1 MVYTITLNP
10 ALDYTISIK
19 QLILNEINTSESEEI
34 LPGGKGINV
43 SIILKRLG
51 IDTVTLGFIS
61 GFTGEEIK
69 RLIENEKIKT
79 DFIKI
84 KNENSRINVKILEEK
99 RETAINSCGPF
110 LENEYMKIFTRKY
123 VKK

>member
-69 RLIENEKIKT
+69 RLIEN
-79 DFIKI
+79 
-84 KNENSRINVKILEEK
+84 
-99 RETAINSCGPF
+99 
-110 LENEYMKIFTRKY
+110 
-123 VKK
+123 

>member
-34 LPGGKGINV
+34 LPGGNGINV

-69 RLIENEKIKT
+69 RLIENENIKT

-84 KNENSRINVKILEEK
+84 KN
-99 RETAINSCGPF
+99 
-110 LENEYMKIFTRKY
+110 
-123 VKK
+123 

>member
-69 RLIENEKIKT
+69 RLIENENIKT

-84 KNENSRINVKILEEK
+84 KN
-99 RETAINSCGPF
+99 
-110 LENEYMKIFTRKY
+110 
-123 VKK
+123 

>member
-1 MVYTITLNP
+1 MVYKITLNP

-84 KNENSRINVKILEEK
+84 KNGN
-99 RETAINSCGPF
+99 
-110 LENEYMKIFTRKY
+110 
-123 VKK
+123 

>member
-84 KNENSRINVKILEEK
+84 KNGN
-99 RETAINSCGPF
+99 
-110 LENEYMKIFTRKY
+110 
-123 VKK
+123 